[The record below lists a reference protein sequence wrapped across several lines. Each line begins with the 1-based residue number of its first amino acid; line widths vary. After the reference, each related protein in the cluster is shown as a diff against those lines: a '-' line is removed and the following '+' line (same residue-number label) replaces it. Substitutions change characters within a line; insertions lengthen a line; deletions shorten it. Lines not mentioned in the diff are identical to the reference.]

1 MKKASFNKNLVWLR
15 ICITSFVLAIISLFL
30 FSFTVAERSAED
42 LWKQLGLTQ
51 IQGTEK
57 IKNTFINNYFDS
69 YGLKTAKNIATGN
82 RAAIAKDLLTYV
94 KQYVNSA
101 SFKAAYEKERAN
113 AKPTMSTPN
122 NKTKESIRKDKIEET
137 EKLIKTTE
145 EIIKSSNADMKKTM
159 QDILTMH
166 KKNLADYKDPNSQMI
181 NMLWEQ
187 ELFVRESDKKHFE
200 ESQKRYETEFPA
212 NYKEIIKERL
222 KRYLDL
228 AATVDFSAELTERYN
243 KKVFVKQAYEAKNY
257 EWKMIYRAGK
267 EVYDVAKVFAE
278 QWLKEL

>member
-15 ICITSFVLAIISLFL
+15 LCIITFLLAMVSLFL
-30 FSFTVAERSAED
+30 LSFTVAERSAED

-51 IQGTEK
+51 VQGTEK
-57 IKNTFINNYFDS
+57 IKKSFINDYFDT

-82 RAAIAKDLLTYV
+82 RAGVAKDLLTYV

-113 AKPTMSTPN
+113 AKPTMSTPST
-122 NKTKESIRKDKIEET
+122 KTKESIRKDKIEET
-137 EKLIKTTE
+137 EKLMKTTE
-145 EIIKSSNADMKKTM
+145 EIIKTSNADMKKTM
-159 QDILTMH
+159 QDILAMH
-166 KKNLADYKDPNSQMI
+166 KKNLADYKDLNSQTI

-187 ELFVRESDKKHFE
+187 ELFVRESDKKNFE
-200 ESQKRYETEFPA
+200 ENLQRWETEYPV
-212 NYKEIIKERL
+212 NYKEIVKARL
-222 KRYLDL
+222 QKYLEL
-228 AATVDFSAELTERYN
+228 AATVDFSAELVEKYN
-243 KKVFVKQAYEAKNY
+243 KKLFVKSAYEAKNY
-257 EWKMIYRAGK
+257 EWKMVYRAGK

>member
-15 ICITSFVLAIISLFL
+15 VCITTFLLAIISLFL
-30 FSFTVAERSAED
+30 FSFTVTERSAED

-51 IQGTEK
+51 LQGTEK
-57 IKNTFINNYFDS
+57 IKKSFINDYFDT

-82 RAAIAKDLLTYV
+82 RAAVAKDLLTYV

-101 SFKAAYEKERAN
+101 SFKAAYEKERAS
-113 AKPTMSTPN
+113 AKPTLSTPS

-137 EKLIKTTE
+137 EKLMKTTE
-145 EIIKSSNADMKKTM
+145 EIIRTSNADMKKTM

-166 KKNLADYKDPNSQMI
+166 KKNLEDYKDPNSQTI

-187 ELFVRESDKKHFE
+187 ELFIRESDKKHFE
-200 ESQKRYETEFPA
+200 ENQKRYETEYPA
-212 NYKEIIKERL
+212 NYRDIVKVRL
-222 KRYLDL
+222 KRYLEL
-228 AATVDFSAELTERYN
+228 AATVDFSAELVEKDGR
-243 KKVFVKQAYEAKNY
+243 KRFVKSSYEAKNY
-257 EWKMIYRAGK
+257 EWKTVYRAGK